1 METMDDSRYA
11 IAIRTDR
18 QSAPGFFVLERSDD
32 VPQVPCPCFVTL
44 EWFTTYDE
52 AKRMVEELQEME
64 RRALAQGL
72 SEAINDRT
80 GGTT

>member
-1 METMDDSRYA
+1 MDDSRYA

-44 EWFTTYDE
+44 EWFTT
-52 AKRMVEELQEME
+52 L
-64 RRALAQGL
+64 
-72 SEAINDRT
+72 
-80 GGTT
+80 